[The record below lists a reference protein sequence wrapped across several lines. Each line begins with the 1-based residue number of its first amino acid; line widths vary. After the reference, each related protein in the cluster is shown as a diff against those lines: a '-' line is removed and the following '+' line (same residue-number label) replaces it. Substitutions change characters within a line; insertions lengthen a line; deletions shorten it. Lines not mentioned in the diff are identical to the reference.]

1 MMRRISNL
9 PAVLVLLAT
18 LVGCAAQRSYDEGM
32 SLVQSGQVSEGLA
45 KIDEAYRLD
54 PDSQQYRQAYFRQK
68 EVALQRQLAIAEAA
82 RQQGL
87 WDGAKAA
94 YEAMQAIDRNN
105 ARARAGL
112 ESLALER
119 RQRDQVLEAESAWK
133 EGDLAGAQMRLRA
146 VLAENPAQREARLLL
161 RRIDERVAA
170 EPLAL
175 SPKIAEALRQPMKLE
190 FRDTSLRQVFDAIS
204 KATGID
210 VIFDKDAKLD
220 GRVTLL
226 VRNSSIDDVMRYL
239 LVTNQL
245 ERRVLAN
252 NLLLIYPNTAAKQR
266 EYQEL
271 IAKTFYISNADVKV
285 IANMLRTVVK
295 SKDLHIDEKLNAIVL
310 RDTPDAIRMAERLVA
325 NMDLAEAEVML
336 EVEVL
341 EVGSSDLTSLGLK
354 YPDQLSVSLVGAAGT
369 AGTLTLPEWRGR
381 NAGLVRLSFTNPLLA
396 LNFSNTVGRSNLLA
410 NPRIRVKNKSK
421 AKVHIGDKVPVIT
434 TTTTSTGFASES
446 VTYLDVGLKLDV
458 EPVISLEDEVGMT
471 VGLEVSN
478 IVREVRSPSGGLTY
492 QVGIRN
498 AATTLRLRDGET
510 QVLAGLISDED
521 RKSIAQVPGVGNLPI
536 VGRLFGNHQDTSS
549 KTEIVLLITPRVL
562 RNIDRPQAR
571 FAEFASGTEAAIG
584 ASPLALQAVRYA
596 DPAPSGAVRAA
607 GGTRTEAGTTTDT
620 PAKAAPQLV
629 LQGPGGVIAGQ
640 AFTVQMMLDA
650 QVPLRSGLFDLA
662 FDPSRLRFVRAE
674 PGALVS
680 ASDKGATL
688 RVNAPDGLGRLSVS
702 LTGTAPGAIRG
713 SGDLVRF
720 VFEALPQAVGSPS
733 IRLEAATLTDASG
746 QVTTVA
752 APPAVTLSVAR

>member
-1 MMRRISNL
+1 
-9 PAVLVLLAT
+9 
-18 LVGCAAQRSYDEGM
+18 
-32 SLVQSGQVSEGLA
+32 
-45 KIDEAYRLD
+45 
-54 PDSQQYRQAYFRQK
+54 
-68 EVALQRQLAIAEAA
+68 
-82 RQQGL
+82 
-87 WDGAKAA
+87 
-94 YEAMQAIDRNN
+94 
-105 ARARAGL
+105 
-112 ESLALER
+112 
-119 RQRDQVLEAESAWK
+119 
-133 EGDLAGAQMRLRA
+133 
-146 VLAENPAQREARLLL
+146 
-161 RRIDERVAA
+161 
-170 EPLAL
+170 
-175 SPKIAEALRQPMKLE
+175 
-190 FRDTSLRQVFDAIS
+190 
-204 KATGID
+204 
-210 VIFDKDAKLD
+210 
-220 GRVTLL
+220 
-226 VRNSSIDDVMRYL
+226 VRNSSIDDVMRYI

-369 AGTLTLPEWRGR
+369 AGTLTLPEWRSR

-492 QVGIRN
+492 QVGTRN

-521 RKSIAQVPGVGNLPI
+521 RKSIAQVPGIGNLPI

-584 ASPLALQAVRYA
+584 ASPLALQAVRSA

-607 GGTRTEAGTTTDT
+607 GGTRTEAGTTTDA
-620 PAKAAPQLV
+620 PAKVAAPQFV

-640 AFTVQMMLDA
+640 AFTIQMMLDA
-650 QVPLRSGLFDLA
+650 QAPLRSGLFDLA

-674 PGALVS
+674 PGALVN
-680 ASDKGATL
+680 ASDKGAAL
-688 RVNAPDGLGRLSVS
+688 RANAPEGLGRLSVS
-702 LTGTAPGAIRG
+702 LAGTAPGTIRG
-713 SGDLVRF
+713 SGDLVRL
-720 VFEALPQAVGSPS
+720 VFEALPLAVGSPS

-752 APPAVTLSVAR
+752 APPAVTLTVAR